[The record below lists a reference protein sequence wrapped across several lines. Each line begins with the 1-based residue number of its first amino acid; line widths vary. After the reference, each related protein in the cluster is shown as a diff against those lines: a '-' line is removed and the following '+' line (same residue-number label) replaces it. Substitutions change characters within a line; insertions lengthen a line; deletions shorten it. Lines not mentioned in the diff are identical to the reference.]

1 MHKTEILPEIQEII
15 IRRRGQRH
23 VHDSF
28 DPERTALVVV
38 DMQVAFMEPG
48 SSQEVPVARD
58 IVPTINRL
66 AGALRDRG
74 GTVAW
79 VYNTFDDAMIDE
91 WSSFFRGTYGNGL
104 PEKVIDNLRAGAP
117 GQALWP
123 GLDVQDGDVM
133 VEKNRFSAFLPGA
146 SDIEDQLRNR
156 GVDTVLITGTLTN
169 VCCESSARDA
179 MMRNFH
185 VVMISDG
192 NATYTDSLHNASLNS
207 MAITI
212 ADIMTADEVLDRLP
226 ADRATPDI
234 AAE

>member
-1 MHKTEILPEIQEII
+1 MHKTALLPEVQELIVQ
-15 IRRRGQRH
+15 RRGQLH

-28 DPERTALVVV
+28 DPARTALVVV
-38 DMQVAFMEPG
+38 DMQVAFMAPD
-48 SSQEVPVARD
+48 SPQEVPVARE
-58 IVPTINRL
+58 IVPAINRL
-66 AGALRDRG
+66 AGALRKQG

-79 VYNTFDDAMIDE
+79 VYNTFDDAMIDD

-123 GLDVQDGDVM
+123 DLDVQDGDAM
-133 VEKNRFSAFLPGA
+133 VEKNRFSAFLPGS
-146 SDIEDQLRNR
+146 SDIEAQLKKR

-192 NATYTDSLHNASLNS
+192 NATYTDSIHNASLNS

-212 ADIMTADEVLDRLP
+212 ADIMTTDEVIARLP
-226 ADRATPDI
+226 AGAAVSAV